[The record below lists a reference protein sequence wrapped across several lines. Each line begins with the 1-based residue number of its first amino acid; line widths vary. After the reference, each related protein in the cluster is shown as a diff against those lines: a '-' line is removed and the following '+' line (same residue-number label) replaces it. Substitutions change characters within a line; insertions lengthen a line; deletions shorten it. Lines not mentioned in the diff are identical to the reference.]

1 MGIVVTDL
9 IKTFGAPPIEV
20 LKTLSFK
27 IDQGEFISLTGR
39 SGSGKSTLLYILS
52 TLDASSSGT
61 VTIDDF
67 EIKSIGTKKLHQF
80 RNELMGFVF
89 QFHYLI
95 PELSCE
101 ENILFPARKTRRHE
115 SLRASAK
122 ELMEIFEIDL
132 LAKKSPGE
140 ISGGERQRVAIAR
153 AIIMKPRYLFADEPT
168 GNLDSVSGEKVIKI
182 FEAINRRDKTTIVM
196 VTHDQAY
203 ASRANRQIG
212 LIDGKIEFDRRL
224 NTQV

>member
-1 MGIVVTDL
+1 
-9 IKTFGAPPIEV
+9 
-20 LKTLSFK
+20 
-27 IDQGEFISLTGR
+27 
-39 SGSGKSTLLYILS
+39 LYILS
-52 TLDASSSGT
+52 TLDGASSGS
-61 VTIDDF
+61 VTIDDL
-67 EIKSIGTKKLHQF
+67 EIKSISQKKLHQF

-101 ENILFPARKTRRHE
+101 ENILFPARKTGRHE
-115 SLRASAK
+115 ELRGSAK
-122 ELMEIFEIDL
+122 ELMKAFDIDL
-132 LAKKSPGE
+132 LAEKSPGQ

-182 FEAINRRDKTTIVM
+182 FEEINRRDQTTIVM

-203 ASRANRQIG
+203 AARAHRQIG
-212 LIDGKIEFDRRL
+212 LIDGRIEFDKRL
-224 NTQV
+224 I